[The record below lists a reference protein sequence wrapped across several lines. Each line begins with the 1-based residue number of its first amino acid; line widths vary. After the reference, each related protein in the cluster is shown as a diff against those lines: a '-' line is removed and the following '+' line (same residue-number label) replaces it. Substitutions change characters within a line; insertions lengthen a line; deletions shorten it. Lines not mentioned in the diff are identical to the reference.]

1 MNATAHAVKAHI
13 IKALKREAPV
23 DREALLEAENVAL
36 RARITTLEL
45 LLVSSVGVVLAP
57 APNREVAALH
67 VEDIRKALSVPNEA
81 PR

>member
-1 MNATAHAVKAHI
+1 MNATVHAVKAQI
-13 IKALKREAPV
+13 VKALRREAPV
-23 DREALLEAENVAL
+23 DHATELEAENIAL
-36 RARITTLEL
+36 RARIVTLEL

-67 VEDIRKALSVPNEA
+67 VEDIRKALSSEA